1 MHQSIP
7 PNCTDVVFGVL
18 SDPMNSSINPVS
30 LSVLKSSLIELFLKQ
45 INLTLTSSI
54 FGNASIFEILKFP
67 GGLTVIPVQSA
78 YIWQMPEILFNFT
91 LNNSISEVLENF
103 DDFKDELKFGLR
115 LNSDEVQS
123 YNLIHLLFSRVSVL
137 VL

>member
-1 MHQSIP
+1 MHQSIT

-18 SDPMNSSINPVS
+18 SDPMNASINPVS

-103 DDFKDELKFGLR
+103 DDFKDELKFGLH

-123 YNLIHLLFSRVSVL
+123 HNLIHLLF
-137 VL
+137 

>member
-18 SDPMNSSINPVS
+18 SDPMNASINPVS

>member
-1 MHQSIP
+1 MHQSIT

>member
-1 MHQSIP
+1 MHQSIT

-18 SDPMNSSINPVS
+18 SDPMNASINPVS